1 MLVFWV
7 VLFVVVA
14 VVVVVVVHEQIIG
27 SPLLKCSIVSPDFML
42 FPSFFTQ
49 THNVAAISAAEAAAA
64 HCHRS

>member
-1 MLVFWV
+1 MLVFGV

-14 VVVVVVVHEQIIG
+14 VVVVVVVCEQIIG
-27 SPLLKCSIVSPDFML
+27 FPLLKCSIVSPDFML

-49 THNVAAISAAEAAAA
+49 THNVAAILAAETAAA